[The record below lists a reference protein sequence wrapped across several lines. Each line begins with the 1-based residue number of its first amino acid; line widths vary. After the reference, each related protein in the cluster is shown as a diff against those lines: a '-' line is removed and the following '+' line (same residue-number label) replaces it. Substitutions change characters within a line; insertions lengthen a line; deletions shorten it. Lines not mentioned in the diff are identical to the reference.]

1 MGEGKFGTS
10 LSCIDGR
17 VQIPISKWIQ
27 ENYSLD
33 YVDTITEPGMDKVLA
48 TNPDL
53 EPIIS
58 KAKISINAHKS
69 GLIVVS
75 GHYNCAANPVSDEE
89 HIALIKKCVQVI
101 SSWDLNVE
109 VVGVWVDNSW
119 NVVPV

>member
-17 VQIPISKWIQ
+17 VQNPISKWIQ
-27 ENYSLD
+27 EKYSLD
-33 YVDTITEPGMDKVLA
+33 FIDTITEPGMDKVIT

-53 EPIIS
+53 ESIKS
-58 KAKISINAHKS
+58 KAQISINAHKS

-89 HIALIKKCVQVI
+89 HIESIKKCVQTI

-109 VVGVWVDNSW
+109 VVGVWVDSSW
-119 NVVPV
+119 NVVPL